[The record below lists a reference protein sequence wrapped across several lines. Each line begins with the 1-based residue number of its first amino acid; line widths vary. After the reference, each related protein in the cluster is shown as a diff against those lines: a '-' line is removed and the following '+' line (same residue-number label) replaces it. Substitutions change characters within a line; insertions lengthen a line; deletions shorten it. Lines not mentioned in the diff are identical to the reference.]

1 MKRILICE
9 DEPDV
14 QLSLKKALERLN
26 YEVFSAVD
34 GKKALELIKKL
45 ELDLVILDIRM
56 PKLDGIEVAKEI
68 RKFDARTK
76 IIFISAFQGPE
87 ISKEAAKYD
96 IVDYIVKPTT
106 SEEIL
111 KVVQKALP
119 EA

>member
-14 QLSLKKALERLN
+14 RESLKKALQKLG

-34 GKKALELIKKL
+34 GKEAIELGKKL
-45 ELDLVILDIRM
+45 DLDLVLLDIRM

-76 IIFISAFQGPE
+76 IIFITAFQGPE

-96 IVDYIVKPTT
+96 IVDYIVKPVSTQY
-106 SEEIL
+106 IL
-111 KVVQKALP
+111 EVIQNALLKT
-119 EA
+119 